1 MIQRNENPQALRK
14 GRFSFAGWFCITKS
28 NRGSRGA
35 GWLGIVSWFA
45 FFSMQ
50 NFLALASLS
59 AMLTTLAWS
68 HATEPLP
75 RPDRQAYQ
83 ACTQL
88 HPQRYCAI
96 THLGQ

>member
-1 MIQRNENPQALRK
+1 LYYEKQQSLGGGGLAWYCEPVRL
-14 GRFSFAGWFCITKS
+14 SF
-28 NRGSRGA
+28 
-35 GWLGIVSWFA
+35 
-45 FFSMQ
+45 MQ

-68 HATEPLP
+68 YVTQPAPQ
-75 RPDRQAYQ
+75 PDRQAYQ